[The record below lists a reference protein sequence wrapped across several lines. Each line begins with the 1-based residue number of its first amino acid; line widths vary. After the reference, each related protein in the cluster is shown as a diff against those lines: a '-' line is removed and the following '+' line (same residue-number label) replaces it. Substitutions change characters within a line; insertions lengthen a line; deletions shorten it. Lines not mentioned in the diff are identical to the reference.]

1 MQIPSPFDNDHH
13 GDDDLPTP
21 QGRTA
26 CEWPTTRLI
35 RFALYALSFLGGAA
49 AGTSVTTIVLYQP
62 TDWRWAWLGAG
73 GLLAGAC
80 AVGLIRY
87 FPRDEGTER

>member
-1 MQIPSPFDNDHH
+1 MQTPSPFDNDHH

-21 QGRTA
+21 HVRRAFGRATN
-26 CEWPTTRLI
+26 RLI

-49 AGTSVTTIVLYQP
+49 TGTSATALVLYQP
-62 TDWRWAWLGAG
+62 TDWRWAWLGVG
-73 GLLAGAC
+73 GLVAGAC